1 MGENHWAV
9 HPKRSCFPLLAPFF
23 LFFREKK
30 RKNQR
35 KETLTGRRL
44 SKIPWAALSHH
55 SLPVWWGRNGQKT
68 VGQSVP
74 NAPACHCL
82 PRSFF
87 SFGKRKNALST
98 IARKPGCGTP
108 AGLHASPPIKQE
120 AQAGCSPPLLDYMYF
135 LPLSR
140 KRAPGAV
147 LPAGLHVFPPTQRGP
162 SAGCG
167 TPAGFH
173 SSPFPI
179 RFLFFG
185 SFFSFSER
193 KERTE
198 KRKENG
204 NPRYFASTA
213 QHRRVPRPAG

>member
-1 MGENHWAV
+1 MGASYGKRAAAV
-9 HPKRSCFPLLAPFF
+9 YGGRERERRQDQQRRQRLRLLQRGVQQQPKQRAQRGKAQRPPRKQAPPLRALHRRACRLLHVRIPFWVGFSFF

-35 KETLTGRRL
+35 KETLTGWGLR
-44 SKIPWAALSHH
+44 KIPRAALSHH
-55 SLPVWWGRNGQKT
+55 SLPVWRERKWAKTIGQFIPN
-68 VGQSVP
+68 VP
-74 NAPACHCL
+74 AFPCL

-108 AGLHASPPIKQE
+108 G
-120 AQAGCSPPLLDYMYF
+120 
-135 LPLSR
+135 
-140 KRAPGAV
+140 
-147 LPAGLHVFPPTQRGP
+147 
-162 SAGCG
+162 
-167 TPAGFH
+167 GFH

-185 SFFSFSER
+185 SFFSFPER

-198 KRKENG
+198 KIPIA
-204 NPRYFASTA
+204 PRYFASTA